1 MQQKDNANRF
11 NIILEILAP
20 FLIYYV
26 VCNVTF
32 YILISLCNAA
42 SGFLTAGL
50 RDYISEHESDV
61 TQLVNCVSMIIAVLP
76 LIPMLKRELNVCAEH
91 NAEVIR
97 DKKISGNAGK
107 IISVFSAVI
116 LAVSSSLGLNV
127 LLALT
132 GFVQTSATYQEVANQ
147 QYGIVF
153 GMGVILFG
161 LISPIAEEIVFR
173 GLIFNRIRRYYPAVA
188 AVIASSVLFGIYHG
202 NLVQGVYGSCM
213 GILLA
218 YVYAR
223 IHSLLIPCLFHAT
236 ANFVVYAL
244 AQNAGL
250 HARIFN
256 GTGCVIL
263 LTISAI
269 CIFLIEV
276 LRKSRTAEHNNTKY
290 S

>member
-1 MQQKDNANRF
+1 MQQRDNANCF
-11 NIILEILAP
+11 NVILEILAP

-32 YILISLCNAA
+32 YILILLCDMA
-42 SGFLTAGL
+42 SGFLAAGL

-61 TQLVNCVSMIIAVLP
+61 TQLVNSVSMLIAVLP
-76 LIPMLKRELNVCAEH
+76 LMPMLKRELTVRTEH
-91 NAEVIR
+91 NTEMKR

-107 IISVFSAVI
+107 IIAVFSTVI
-116 LAVSSSLGLNV
+116 LAASSSLGLNV

-132 GFVQTSATYQEVANQ
+132 GFVQISAVYQEVATQ
-147 QYGIVF
+147 QYNIMF
-153 GMGVILFG
+153 GMGAVLFG

-173 GLIFNRIRRYYPAVA
+173 GLVFNRIRRYYPTVA
-188 AVIASSVLFGIYHG
+188 AVIASGILFGVYHG

-213 GILLA
+213 GVLLA
-218 YVYAR
+218 YVYMR
-223 IHSLLIPCLFHAT
+223 MHSLLIPCLFHAT

-244 AQNAGL
+244 AQNAEL
-250 HARIFN
+250 HARLFHV
-256 GTGCVIL
+256 TGCVIL
-263 LTISAI
+263 LTISVI

-276 LRKSRTAEHNNTKY
+276 LRKSRTAEHNNTKF

>member
-1 MQQKDNANRF
+1 MQQRDNANRF

-32 YILISLCNAA
+32 LVLIFLYDAVA
-42 SGFLTAGL
+42 GFLPAGF
-50 RDYISEHESDV
+50 REYAAERTGEM
-61 TQLVNCVSMIIAVLP
+61 TQLVNSVSMLIAVLP
-76 LIPMLKRELNVCAEH
+76 LTPMLKRELNVRAEH
-91 NAEVIR
+91 NAEMIS
-97 DKKISGNAGK
+97 DKNISGNAGK

-116 LAVSSSLGLNV
+116 LAASSSLGLNV

-132 GFVQTSATYQEVANQ
+132 GFVQTSATYQEVAKQ

-173 GLIFNRIRRYYPAVA
+173 GLVFNRIRRYYPTAA
-188 AVIASSVLFGIYHG
+188 AVIASGVLFGIYHG

-218 YVYAR
+218 YTYEKM
-223 IHSLLIPCLFHAT
+223 HSFFVPCLFHAT
-236 ANFVVYAL
+236 ANLVVYTL
-244 AQNAGL
+244 AQNAAL
-250 HARIFN
+250 HAVIFN
-256 GTGCVIL
+256 LPGCIVL
-263 LTISAI
+263 LTISII
-269 CIFLIEV
+269 CIFAIEKC
-276 LRKSRTAEHNNTKY
+276 R
-290 S
+290 

>member
-1 MQQKDNANRF
+1 MQQRDNANCF
-11 NIILEILAP
+11 NVILEILVP

-42 SGFLTAGL
+42 SGFLSAGL
-50 RDYISEHESDV
+50 RDYISEHERDV
-61 TQLVNCVSMIIAVLP
+61 TQLVNSVSMLIAVLP
-76 LIPMLKRELNVCAEH
+76 LMPMLRRELAAGVEH
-91 NAEVIR
+91 NAETIKD
-97 DKKISGNAGK
+97 DKTIGNAGQ
-107 IISVFSAVI
+107 ILSVFFTVI
-116 LAVSSSLGLNV
+116 LAASSSLGLNV

-132 GFVQTSATYQEVANQ
+132 GFVQTSATYQEVAKQ

-173 GLIFNRIRRYYPAVA
+173 GLIFNRIRRYYPAAA
-188 AVIASSVLFGIYHG
+188 AVIASGVLFGIYHG

-276 LRKSRTAEHNNTKY
+276 LRKSRTAEHNNTKF